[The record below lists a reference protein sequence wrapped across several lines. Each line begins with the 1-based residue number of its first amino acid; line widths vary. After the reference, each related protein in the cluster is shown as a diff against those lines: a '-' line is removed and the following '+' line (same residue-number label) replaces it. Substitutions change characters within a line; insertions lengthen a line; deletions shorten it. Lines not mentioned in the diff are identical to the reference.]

1 MKIPFLSCLV
11 AVNQTL
17 RNEGKLQKDFIM
29 NKKVFGIALV
39 LLTLFVIG
47 TVFAQVC
54 LDKTAARVSASGSTV
69 TVKNNMNNMP
79 INVEIHFTRTVGRGG
94 NGSVE
99 TGAINA
105 LGTKTITLPEHATYS
120 SYTVWSCY

>member
-1 MKIPFLSCLV
+1 M

-17 RNEGKLQKDFIM
+17 RNEGRLRKDIII

-54 LDKTAARVSASGSTV
+54 LDKTAARVSASGRSV
-69 TVKNNMNNMP
+69 TVKSNMNNMQ
-79 INVEIHFTRTVGRGG
+79 IIVEVHYTATNSYGRS
-94 NGSVE
+94 GSVE
-99 TGAINA
+99 TGAIDP
-105 LGTKTITLPEHATYS
+105 LGTKVITLPENTKYS
-120 SYTVWSCY
+120 DYTVWSCY